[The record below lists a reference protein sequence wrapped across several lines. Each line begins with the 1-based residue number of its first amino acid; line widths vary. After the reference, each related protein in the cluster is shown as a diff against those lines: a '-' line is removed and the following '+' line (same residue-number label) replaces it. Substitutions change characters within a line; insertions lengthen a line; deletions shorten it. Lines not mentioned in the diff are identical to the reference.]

1 MLLRNILLV
10 TCHLRDINAL
20 LPIPTQ
26 LDDVGFEGRD
36 KSRDVAAPVLSS
48 LPSEDQYSTHGSL
61 PTPLHKRN
69 DEEDDDLRARRI
81 EIMTIMIPLPT
92 ASHTLEYF
100 YAHILFNALALWANV
115 PPAPNLVFTLGCLEL
130 TMNVLSNHGPAR
142 GISWAFVRNFARN
155 MIAMTRR
162 GFVGTYRMYYS
173 SIYGTCYCPQMAVE
187 VELRI
192 RADRVGSWNVAAPR
206 MMPTSTLST

>member
-1 MLLRNILLV
+1 MLLRIILLI
-10 TCHLRDINAL
+10 TSHLRDISAL
-20 LPIPTQ
+20 LPIQTQ
-26 LDDVGFEGRD
+26 TENLRLDVRDGGRD
-36 KSRDVAAPVLSS
+36 VPAPLVSS
-48 LPSEDQYSTHGSL
+48 TPSNNQIGTQAL
-61 PTPLHKRN
+61 TPANVHKRN

-81 EIMTIMIPLPT
+81 EIMTITVPLPT
-92 ASHTLEYF
+92 ASHALEYF
-100 YAHILFNALALWANV
+100 YAHILLNALAPWANV

-173 SIYGTCYCPQMAVE
+173 SIYGTYYCPQMAVE

-206 MMPTSTLST
+206 MMPTSTL